1 MHPLSWR
8 PLPFLLTLIL
18 IAVGLR
24 LGWTYLERS
33 RPEPLPVERLQG
45 IPAAL
50 NTTELKILNFYIPAA
65 SAVRGEET
73 LLCYGVLN
81 AVSVK
86 LTPPLADVRPS
97 LARCVYVTLNK
108 ATELTLTATGK
119 DGLEASR
126 SFVIG
131 TTEPRPEFL
140 FVDMSGFKAKA
151 GQPHTICYGVRNA
164 ASVRLLPVGQAL
176 PPVAKTCARWFP
188 AAPMKYKLVAESAG
202 GRDEVP
208 LPLTVIAR

>member
-1 MHPLSWR
+1 MR
-8 PLPFLLTLIL
+8 PFPFLLTLIL
-18 IAVGLR
+18 IVVGLR
-24 LGWTYLERS
+24 LGWFYLERS
-33 RPEPLPVERLQG
+33 GHEPLPEKRLPG

-50 NTTELKILNFYIPAA
+50 NTTELRILNFYVPAA

-81 AVSVK
+81 AASVK
-86 LTPPLADVRPS
+86 LTPPLANLSPS
-97 LARCVYVTLNK
+97 LARCVYVTLNRT
-108 ATELTLTATGK
+108 TELTLTATGK

-140 FVDMSGFKAKA
+140 FVEMNARETRA
-151 GQPHTICYGVRNA
+151 GDPHTICYGVKNA
-164 ASVRLLPVGQAL
+164 TNVRLLPTAQAL
-176 PPVAKTCARWFP
+176 PPIAKTCMQWRP
-188 AAPMKYKLVAESAG
+188 TAPMKYKLVAESPG

-208 LPLTVIAR
+208 LPLTVVAR

>member
-1 MHPLSWR
+1 MR
-8 PLPFLLTLIL
+8 PLPFLSTIALIV
-18 IAVGLR
+18 VGLR
-24 LGWTYLERS
+24 VGWIYLERS
-33 RPEPLPVERLQG
+33 EPAPPKARALPGV
-45 IPAAL
+45 PAEL
-50 NTTELKILNFYIPAA
+50 NTSELKILNFYVPAA
-65 SAVRGEET
+65 AAVRGEET

-81 AVSVK
+81 ARSVK
-86 LTPPLADVRPS
+86 LTPPLTDLSPS
-97 LARCVYVTLNK
+97 IARCVYITLDK

-140 FVDMSGFKAKA
+140 FVEMSSRQTRA

-164 ASVRLLPVGQAL
+164 AKVKMMPTGQGLAPL
-176 PPVAKTCARWFP
+176 AKTCLRWYPAQPAR
-188 AAPMKYKLVAESAG
+188 YKLVAESPG

-208 LPLTVIAR
+208 LPLIVQTR